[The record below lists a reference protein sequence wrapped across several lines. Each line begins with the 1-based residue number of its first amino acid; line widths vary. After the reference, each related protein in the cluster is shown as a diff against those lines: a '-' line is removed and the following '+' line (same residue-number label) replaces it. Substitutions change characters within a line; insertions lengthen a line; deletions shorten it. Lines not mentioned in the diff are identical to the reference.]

1 MCIACVQSFGDEA
14 GVEGTSGPIQRTS
27 STANSSRPGGGTSA
41 TASGSTAGSSRSGGG
56 TSATASSSWSGGGTS
71 GFDPIVIDPPVEE
84 PKSLELLLHTH
95 AEAVIDDSKYYK
107 LSVDR
112 SSNNYLWDTSMTFYK
127 NALAKPKKVKRELI
141 VEFIG
146 TGEVGVDAGALKKEF
161 FQATLN
167 EVNERLFEGEPSRRV
182 VKKDWGLEML
192 YEVAG
197 PSPSMYDYLVKHE
210 ADQCYPMKQDIPLN
224 LSTNDLISFIQ
235 EVCCGPCVCVF
246 AVAKQPKVLEANC
259 QLTDGCM
266 LSWVSQ
272 CLHEQTKQLP
282 YP

>member
-1 MCIACVQSFGDEA
+1 MFLNSNLI
-14 GVEGTSGPIQRTS
+14 PIQVAPAHNDS
-27 STANSSRPGGGTSA
+27 KPLGIVSLIPIQVAPAQQFHSRQ
-41 TASGSTAGSSRSGGG
+41 SRSGGG

-71 GFDPIVIDPPVEE
+71 GFNPIVIDPPVEE

-112 SSNNYLWDTSMTFYK
+112 SSNNSLWDTSMTFYK
-127 NALAKPKKVKRELI
+127 NALAKPKKIKRELI

-182 VKKDWGLEML
+182 VKKDWGLQML
-192 YEVAG
+192 HVYEVAG
-197 PSPSMYDYLVKHE
+197 LMVAHSVLQEGPGFPCLSPS
-210 ADQCYPMKQDIPLN
+210 IP
-224 LSTNDLISFIQ
+224 
-235 EVCCGPCVCVF
+235 
-246 AVAKQPKVLEANC
+246 
-259 QLTDGCM
+259 
-266 LSWVSQ
+266 SQ
-272 CLHEQTKQLP
+272 T
-282 YP
+282 

>member
-1 MCIACVQSFGDEA
+1 
-14 GVEGTSGPIQRTS
+14 
-27 STANSSRPGGGTSA
+27 
-41 TASGSTAGSSRSGGG
+41 
-56 TSATASSSWSGGGTS
+56 
-71 GFDPIVIDPPVEE
+71 
-84 PKSLELLLHTH
+84 
-95 AEAVIDDSKYYK
+95 
-107 LSVDR
+107 
-112 SSNNYLWDTSMTFYK
+112 MTFYK

-146 TGEVGVDAGALKKEF
+146 TGEVGVDAGALKEF

-197 PSPSMYDYLVKHE
+197 LMVAHSVLQEGPGFPCLSPSMYDYLVKHE

-235 EVCCGPCVCVF
+235 EVCCGPCVCVCVCVF

-272 CLHEQTKQLP
+272 WLQGVMSKQNC